1 MAPDPVSD
9 SLHEGPSTTRLVLGV
24 LRSGAAITA
33 KDAAE
38 LASEQ
43 AGRTVNPGTVSGI
56 LSRVSDPGRCD
67 LGHFIHKGKSGGAR
81 VYLLAE
87 EALSLTDTQL
97 HGLTLR
103 TGPSRYSLDRALAD
117 YPRLRRLLPPADEG
131 AYVHPESAPSSEEID
146 SDSPPTPAAA
156 IPAAFSDAN
165 TGPESIRTEPARMES
180 ISRPEVQVEEARERK
195 RMEVAF
201 RFGGEDALSL
211 NTSPALFW
219 LLCAAL
225 VIVFVSLALLAYTV
239 LLPLLVIAAAAA
251 GVTGAIWFIWKRRAK
266 LRERSRKGRGGA
278 PTR

>member
-9 SLHEGPSTTRLVLGV
+9 SFRNGSSTTRLVLGV

-38 LASEQ
+38 RASEK

-56 LSRVSDPGRCD
+56 LSRVGDPERCD

-87 EALSLTDTQL
+87 EALSLTETQL

-103 TGPSRYSLDRALAD
+103 TGPHRYSLEQAVAD
-117 YPRLRRLLPPADEG
+117 HPRLRRLLPAAEG
-131 AYVHPESAPSSEEID
+131 WTRVPPESTPTSEMVD
-146 SDSPPTPAAA
+146 SDSAPAPAAA
-156 IPAAFSDAN
+156 GPATLYDSDK
-165 TGPESIRTEPARMES
+165 GSDSIRTQPARVDPV
-180 ISRPEVQVEEARERK
+180 SRPEVHVEEAQERK

-201 RFGGEDALSL
+201 RFGGEEALSL

-225 VIVFVSLALLAYTV
+225 VIVFVSLALLGYTV
-239 LLPLLVIAAAAA
+239 LLPLLVI
-251 GVTGAIWFIWKRRAK
+251 
-266 LRERSRKGRGGA
+266 
-278 PTR
+278 